1 MYWNSHYERSGR
13 PPKATPEMIALP
25 VACSECGQAVG
36 HYDDC
41 SLGINGV
48 VSLTPE
54 QVAHDIASGMRVML
68 TTDDTERAV
77 AQAYANRVWA
87 GQSPDVKRDERIA
100 RVKRALA
107 GQNLPFEGVV
117 LP

>member
-1 MYWNSHYERSGR
+1 MNEPKKRGR
-13 PPKATPEMIALP
+13 PAKVQAGDGHIAVITHLLRDQP
-25 VACSECGQAVG
+25 V
-36 HYDDC
+36 
-41 SLGINGV
+41 
-48 VSLTPE
+48 
-54 QVAHDIASGMRVML
+54 
-68 TTDDTERAV
+68 TTA

-87 GQSPDVKRDERIA
+87 GQSADVKHEERIA

>member
-1 MYWNSHYERSGR
+1 MTEKRRGR
-13 PPKATPEMIALP
+13 PPKLIALP
-25 VACSECGQAVG
+25 VACPECGRVEG

-41 SLGINGV
+41 SLGLGV
-48 VSLTPE
+48 AAPS
-54 QVAHDIASGMRVML
+54 ML
-68 TTDDTERAV
+68 AGAKDQAAYEAV
-77 AQAYANRVWA
+77 KAQAYANRVWS
-87 GQSPDVKRDERIA
+87 GQSPDVKRAERIE

>member
-1 MYWNSHYERSGR
+1 MNEKRRGR
-13 PPKATPEMIALP
+13 PPKAQPCP
-25 VACSECGQAVG
+25 ECGQAVG

-41 SLGINGV
+41 PVGMGV
-48 VSLTPE
+48 PSVFT
-54 QVAHDIASGMRVML
+54 QRQ
-68 TTDDTERAV
+68 

-87 GQSPDVKRDERIA
+87 GQSPDVKHAERIA

-107 GQNLPFEGVV
+107 GQNLPFEGVT